1 MSPQQSFFLPDGMH
15 ARHSFCDH
23 AWPKCSTMHL
33 KATYTSHNQSGISMK
48 LSYCLA
54 TYESSYPPTRLGS
67 VGRTHYGCIS
77 ASPGLK
83 HSLFSPPEKRIHFNR
98 MNGPPGD
105 LPSSSFSHNYSL
117 THPPGEGVTVSKSQS
132 LSIFSLHRFMPVYG
146 TGLSTDAGTCKQI
159 TSTKLKE

>member
-1 MSPQQSFFLPDGMH
+1 MIPQQFFSLPDGIN
-15 ARHSFCDH
+15 AQRSSCEH
-23 AWPKCSTMHL
+23 AWLECITMHG
-33 KATYTSHNQSGISMK
+33 KDTYSSHNQSGVSIQ

-105 LPSSSFSHNYSL
+105 LPCSSFSHNYSL

>member
-1 MSPQQSFFLPDGMH
+1 MSPQQSFYLSDGMH
-15 ARHSFCDH
+15 VQDSCCDH
-23 AWPKCSTMHL
+23 AWLECITMHV
-33 KATYTSHNQSGISMK
+33 KTTHTSLDQSGASMK
-48 LSYCLA
+48 PSYCLA
-54 TYESSYPPTRLGS
+54 SHDSSYPPTRLGRI
-67 VGRTHYGCIS
+67 GRTHYGCIS
-77 ASPGLK
+77 ASPELK
-83 HSLFSPPEKRIHFNR
+83 HSLFSPPDKRIHFNR
-98 MNGPPGD
+98 MNGSPGD